1 MPFRRKIVVLS
12 GAGISA
18 ESGLRTFR
26 DSNGLWE
33 NYRVEDVATPEAW
46 ARNPD
51 LVLEFYNQ
59 RRKQALDAQPNAG
72 HRALKRLEEFF
83 DVTIITQNV
92 DNLHEKAGSSNVIHL
107 HGELFKSRSTR
118 DETLVYDVEGWELK
132 RGDRCEKGS
141 QLRPHI
147 VWFGEAVPLMETAV
161 EIVHEADILIIVG
174 TSMVVYPA
182 AGLIDFARPGVSI
195 YVVDP
200 NVPDIR
206 PRKSLTFIPEP
217 ATTGLSRLA
226 EQLISTNATDG
237 V

>member
-1 MPFRRKIVVLS
+1 MKKVVVLS

-33 NYRVEDVATPEAW
+33 NYKVEDVATPEAW
-46 ARNPD
+46 VRNPD

-72 HRALKRLEEFF
+72 HRALKQLEPYF
-83 DVTIITQNV
+83 DVTIVTQNV
-92 DNLHEKAGSSNVIHL
+92 DNLHEKAGSAKVIHL

-118 DETLVYDVEGWELK
+118 DPRLVYDIAGWELK
-132 RGDRCEKGS
+132 KGDHCEKGS

-147 VWFGEAVPLMETAV
+147 VWFGEAVPMMDSAV
-161 EIVHEADILIIVG
+161 EIVQQADILIIVG

-182 AGLIDFARPGVSI
+182 AGLIDFARPGIPI

-206 PRKSLTFIPEP
+206 PRKNLTFIPEP

-226 EQLISTNATDG
+226 EQLIAANATDG

>member
-1 MPFRRKIVVLS
+1 MKKIVVLT

-33 NYRVEDVATPEAW
+33 NHRVEDVATPEAW
-46 ARNPD
+46 NRNPN
-51 LVLEFYNQ
+51 LVLDFYNQ

-72 HRALKRLEEFF
+72 HRALKELERYFE
-83 DVTIITQNV
+83 VTIITQNV
-92 DNLHEKAGSSNVIHL
+92 DNLHEKAGSSTVVHL

-118 DETLVYDVEGWELK
+118 DENLVYDLKGWALNM
-132 RGDRCEKGS
+132 GDHCEKGS

-147 VWFGEAVPLMETAV
+147 VWFGEAVPMMDTAV
-161 EIVHEADILIIVG
+161 EIVNQADILIIVG
-174 TSMVVYPA
+174 TSMAVYPA
-182 AGLIDFARPGVSI
+182 AGLIDYTRPGVPI

-200 NVPDIR
+200 TIPKIR
-206 PRKSLTFIPEP
+206 PRKNLTFIAEP

-226 EQLISTNATDG
+226 EQLVVSATGG

>member
-1 MPFRRKIVVLS
+1 MKKVVVLS

-33 NYRVEDVATPEAW
+33 NYKVEDVATPEAW

-72 HRALKRLEEFF
+72 HRALKQLEPYF
-83 DVTIITQNV
+83 DVTIVTQNV
-92 DNLHEKAGSSNVIHL
+92 DNLHEKAGSAKVIHL

-118 DETLVYDVEGWELK
+118 DPRLVYDIAGWELK
-132 RGDRCEKGS
+132 KGDHCEKGS

-147 VWFGEAVPLMETAV
+147 VWFGEAVPMMDTAV
-161 EIVHEADILIIVG
+161 EIVQQADILIIVG
-174 TSMVVYPA
+174 TSMVAYPA
-182 AGLIDFARPGVSI
+182 AGLIDFARPGIPI

-206 PRKSLTFIPEP
+206 PRKNLTFIPEP

-226 EQLISTNATDG
+226 EQLIAANATDG

>member
-1 MPFRRKIVVLS
+1 MKKIVVLS

-18 ESGLRTFR
+18 ESGLKTFR

-33 NYRVEDVATPEAW
+33 NHRVEDVATPQGW
-46 ARNPD
+46 AKDPD

-59 RRKQALDAQPNAG
+59 RRKQALDAKPNAG
-72 HRALKRLEEFF
+72 HLALKELENYY
-83 DVTIITQNV
+83 DVTVITQNV
-92 DNLHEKAGSSNVIHL
+92 DNLHEKAGSKKVVHL
-107 HGELFKSRSTR
+107 HGELYKSRSTR
-118 DETLVYDVEGWELK
+118 DENLVYDIKGWELK

-147 VWFGEAVPLMETAV
+147 VWFGEAVPMMEDAV
-161 EIVHEADILIIVG
+161 ELTYAADILIIVG
-174 TSMVVYPA
+174 TSMAVYPA
-182 AGLIDFARPGVSI
+182 AGLIDYVRPRTPI

-200 NVPDIR
+200 NVPEIR
-206 PRKSLTFIPEP
+206 PRPNLTFIPEP

-226 EQLISTNATDG
+226 EQLILNAKGG

>member
-1 MPFRRKIVVLS
+1 MSKRLKLVVLS

-18 ESGLRTFR
+18 ESGLKTFR

-33 NYRVEDVATPEAW
+33 NHRIEDVATPEGW
-46 ARNPD
+46 AKDPD
-51 LVLEFYNQ
+51 LVLDFYNQ
-59 RRKQALDAQPNAG
+59 RRKQALGAKPNAG
-72 HRALKRLEEFF
+72 HVALKSLENSYE
-83 DVTIITQNV
+83 VTIITQNV

-118 DETLVYDVEGWELK
+118 DEKLVYDIDGWELK
-132 RGDRCEKGS
+132 RNDRCEKGS

-147 VWFGEAVPLMETAV
+147 VWFGEAVPMMETAV
-161 EIVHEADILIIVG
+161 ELTHAADILIIVG

-182 AGLIDFARPGVSI
+182 AGLIDYARPGVPI

-206 PRKSLTFIPEP
+206 PRKNLTFIPEP
-217 ATTGLSRLA
+217 ATTGLLRLA
-226 EQLISTNATDG
+226 EQLIVNATG
-237 V
+237 GA

>member
-1 MPFRRKIVVLS
+1 MPERKKIVVLS

-26 DSNGLWE
+26 DANGLWE
-33 NYRVEDVATPEAW
+33 NHRVEDVATPQAW
-46 ARNPD
+46 DRDPD

-59 RRKQALDAQPNAG
+59 RRKQALDARPNAG
-72 HRALKRLEEFF
+72 HLALKRLEQHFE
-83 DVTIITQNV
+83 VMIITQNV
-92 DNLHEKAGSSNVIHL
+92 DNLHEKAGSSTVIHL

-118 DETLVYDVEGWELK
+118 DETLVYDVPGWELK
-132 RGDRCEKGS
+132 RGDCCEKGS

-147 VWFGEAVPLMETAV
+147 VWFGEPVPLMDVAV
-161 EIVHEADILIIVG
+161 ERVNAADILIIVG

-182 AGLIDFARPGVSI
+182 AGLIDSVRPGVPV

-200 NVPDIR
+200 NLPAIR
-206 PRKSLTFIPEP
+206 RRKNTTFIPEP
-217 ATTGLSRLA
+217 ATTGLARLA
-226 EQLISTNATDG
+226 EQLVANAADE

>member
-1 MPFRRKIVVLS
+1 MKKIVVLS

-33 NYRVEDVATPEAW
+33 NYRVEEVATPEAW

-59 RRKQALDAQPNAG
+59 RRKQALDARPNAG
-72 HRALKRLEEFF
+72 HLALKHLERYF

-92 DNLHEKAGSSNVIHL
+92 DNLHEKAGSSKVVHL

-118 DETLVYDVEGWELK
+118 DENLVYDISGWELK

-147 VWFGEAVPLMETAV
+147 VWFGEAVPMMDTAV
-161 EIVHEADILIIVG
+161 EIVYQAEILIIVG
-174 TSMVVYPA
+174 TSMAVYPA
-182 AGLIDFARPGVSI
+182 AGLIDFARPGTPI

-200 NVPDIR
+200 AVPDIR
-206 PRKSLTFIPEP
+206 PRKNLTFIPEP

-226 EQLISTNATDG
+226 DQLISSNATG
-237 V
+237 GL

>member
-1 MPFRRKIVVLS
+1 MKKIVVLS

-18 ESGLRTFR
+18 ESGLKTFR

-33 NYRVEDVATPEAW
+33 NHRVEDVATPQGW
-46 ARNPD
+46 AKDAD

-59 RRKQALDAQPNAG
+59 RRKQAIDAKPNAG
-72 HRALKRLEEFF
+72 HLALKRLETYY

-92 DNLHEKAGSSNVIHL
+92 DNLHEKAGSKKVVHL

-118 DETLVYDVEGWELK
+118 DENLVYDIKGWELK

-147 VWFGEAVPLMETAV
+147 VWFGEAVPMMEDAV
-161 EIVHEADILIIVG
+161 ELTHAADILIIVG
-174 TSMVVYPA
+174 TSMAVYPA
-182 AGLIDFARPGVSI
+182 AGLIDYVRPRTPI

-206 PRKSLTFIPEP
+206 PRTNLTFIPEP

-226 EQLISTNATDG
+226 EQLIVNATG
-237 V
+237 GA